1 MAERARV
8 AILISGRGSNMSAL
22 LDAARAEDCPH
33 DIALVFSNVAAA
45 EGLAI
50 AHAQGIATTV
60 LDHRGQDRATF
71 DGKVDALLRDAGVS
85 HVALAGYM
93 RMLSPG
99 FVASWQG
106 RMINIHPSLLPSF
119 PGLNTHASALAAGV
133 KIHGCTVHFV
143 TDDLDGGPIIAQA
156 AVAVRDDDD
165 VASLAARVLAEE
177 HRIYPPALAAL
188 TGGRLR
194 VEGRRVCSVSR

>member
-1 MAERARV
+1 MAEKARV

-33 DIALVFSNVAAA
+33 DIALVFSNVASAN
-45 EGLAI
+45 GLAI
-50 AHAQGIATTV
+50 ARERGVATAT
-60 LDHRGQDRATF
+60 LDHRGRERADFDRE
-71 DGKVDALLRDAGVS
+71 VSALLNHASVS

-99 FVASWQG
+99 FVARWHG

-133 KIHGCTVHFV
+133 KVHGCTVHFV

-156 AVAVRDDDD
+156 AVAVHDDDD
-165 VASLAARVLAEE
+165 VTSLAARVLAEE
-177 HRIYPPALAAL
+177 HRIDPPALAAL
-188 TGGRLR
+188 TAGRLKI
-194 VEGRRVCSVSR
+194 EGRFVKSA